1 MEAFHSSLFRN
12 FGQYRTIRQ
21 ESLTREFASEKGGK
35 PPEYFVYFKVFL
47 TPFWRKESV
56 RIRRRN
62 YAVLPKAI
70 PHKSARESDE
80 RFFVRKRC
88 KTAGILCVLQGFTNA
103 FPKKK
108 IRQNPK
114 THLCG
119 VALVFRSPDASGI
132 PLGAPGDFSV
142 YFAICPSV
150 AAGGKI

>member
-1 MEAFHSSLFRN
+1 MKNACSRKKTACVFLW
-12 FGQYRTIRQ
+12 QYRINRQ
-21 ESLTREFASEKGGK
+21 ESLAKKIRQNPMTHLYGVALRQYRIIWRESLTRGFASEKGGK

-103 FPKKK
+103 FPTKK

-119 VALVFRSPDASGI
+119 VAL
-132 PLGAPGDFSV
+132 
-142 YFAICPSV
+142 
-150 AAGGKI
+150 